1 MAYTTDSENNMH
13 LLNNNTIKKNLVSD
27 YYSIIHKDLK
37 YYYEMHKENKINK
50 LSFKISNISLW
61 LERWFLS
68 SNAKDIGTL
77 YLIFALLSG
86 LIGTAF
92 SVLIRLE
99 LSAPG
104 VQFIADNQL
113 YNSIITAHAIVMIFF
128 MVMPAMIGGFGNF
141 LLPLLVGG
149 PDMAFPR
156 LNNIS
161 FWLLIPSLILF
172 LFANGIENGAGTGW
186 TLYPPLSGIQ
196 SHSGPSVDLA
206 IFALH
211 LSGISSLLGAMNF
224 ITTILNMRSPGIRL
238 HKLAL
243 FGWAVVITAVLLLLS
258 LPVLAGGITMILTD
272 RNFNTSF
279 FEVAGGGDPILY
291 QHLFWFF
298 GHPEVYI
305 LIIPGFGVISTTIS
319 ASSNKSVFGYLGMVY
334 AMMSIGVLG
343 FVVWSHHMYSVG
355 LDVDTRAY
363 FTAATLIIA
372 VPTGIKIFSWLATCY
387 GGSFQLTPFM
397 LFALG
402 FVFMF
407 TVGGLSG
414 VVLANASLDIA
425 FHDTYYVVAH
435 FHYVLSMGAVFALYS
450 AWYFWIPKILGVD
463 YKRSWGKV
471 HFWILFIGVNVTFFP
486 QHFLGL
492 QGMPRRISDYADAFA
507 GWNMISSLGSIVS
520 VIATLLFLHSLYVQ
534 LTEGNA
540 IIGYIWSRSGYFFD
554 ELQALIIRSFDSL
567 EWGLSSPPKPHA
579 FVSLPVQSRNF
590 RLISKISIFLLIAYF
605 TFAFRWPFKAIFEQ
619 LDILA
624 YFPFINTCISLALA
638 FCVAAASLK
647 ELSYFRIG
655 LIIAMGTV
663 LPLLVL
669 YITNNLDSVL
679 MCIAALSHFYTLST
693 MVFSPIDLRSFS
705 LASTYGGNIGSSTG
719 AGTGSSSGAGIGS
732 STGAGIGSS
741 TGAGI
746 DSSSGSM
753 SIEETIKARVEAQ
766 KNTAMKLAIESAQ
779 RDVEKRLKSE
789 SASTAAIE
797 NAKRNVEETFRSE
810 FEKLRLKQVINPE
823 VQKAEENLEMLAFEL
838 EKAKLMQACYGSPHA
853 IFWEE
858 KMRSPS
864 TLLGLVQGSGL
875 YHIDALDTEDKL
887 GVYRECLGVV
897 KFISYP
903 SDMKISPTLKKHL
916 AYRTVMARIELEHAA
931 LDVVKR
937 RNINESFK
945 EDIETSRASL
955 NLAKLLIS
963 RKLTDMQGKFNHAER
978 KMWSRHFKSDGN
990 PYYRPVTDVEK
1001 TVNWPTNLDYDSDSN
1016 NNNNNSNNNNNNDV
1030 D

>member
-1 MAYTTDSENNMH
+1 MD
-13 LLNNNTIKKNLVSD
+13 KKN
-27 YYSIIHKDLK
+27 KK
-37 YYYEMHKENKINK
+37 NK
-50 LSFKISNISLW
+50 LNIKFSLISLRS
-61 LERWFLS
+61 ERWFWS

-113 YNSIITAHAIVMIFF
+113 YNSIITAHALVMIFF

-141 LLPLLVGG
+141 LLPLLIGG
-149 PDMAFPR
+149 ADMAFPR

-161 FWLLIPSLILF
+161 FWLLIPSIALF

-196 SHSGPSVDLA
+196 SHSGPSVDLV

-224 ITTILNMRSPGIRL
+224 ISTILNMRCPGIRL

-243 FGWAVVITAVLLLLS
+243 FGWAVAITAVLLLLS

-463 YKRSWGKV
+463 YNRSWGKV

-507 GWNMISSLGSIVS
+507 GWNMISSFGSIIS
-520 VIATLLFLHSLYVQ
+520 VIATFLFLHVLYTQ
-534 LTEGNA
+534 LT
-540 IIGYIWSRSGYFFD
+540 IGKPVLGYLWSMPSYFSD
-554 ELQALIIRSFDSL
+554 ALQALIIRSFDSL
-567 EWGLSSPPKPHA
+567 EWALSSPPKPHA
-579 FVSLPVQSRNF
+579 FVSLPVQSFN
-590 RLISKISIFLLIAYF
+590 II
-605 TFAFRWPFKAIFEQ
+605 
-619 LDILA
+619 
-624 YFPFINTCISLALA
+624 INCFFYICI
-638 FCVAAASLK
+638 K
-647 ELSYFRIG
+647 
-655 LIIAMGTV
+655 M
-663 LPLLVL
+663 
-669 YITNNLDSVL
+669 
-679 MCIAALSHFYTLST
+679 
-693 MVFSPIDLRSFS
+693 
-705 LASTYGGNIGSSTG
+705 
-719 AGTGSSSGAGIGS
+719 
-732 STGAGIGSS
+732 
-741 TGAGI
+741 
-746 DSSSGSM
+746 
-753 SIEETIKARVEAQ
+753 TI
-766 KNTAMKLAIESAQ
+766 
-779 RDVEKRLKSE
+779 
-789 SASTAAIE
+789 
-797 NAKRNVEETFRSE
+797 
-810 FEKLRLKQVINPE
+810 
-823 VQKAEENLEMLAFEL
+823 
-838 EKAKLMQACYGSPHA
+838 
-853 IFWEE
+853 
-858 KMRSPS
+858 
-864 TLLGLVQGSGL
+864 
-875 YHIDALDTEDKL
+875 
-887 GVYRECLGVV
+887 
-897 KFISYP
+897 
-903 SDMKISPTLKKHL
+903 
-916 AYRTVMARIELEHAA
+916 
-931 LDVVKR
+931 
-937 RNINESFK
+937 
-945 EDIETSRASL
+945 
-955 NLAKLLIS
+955 
-963 RKLTDMQGKFNHAER
+963 
-978 KMWSRHFKSDGN
+978 
-990 PYYRPVTDVEK
+990 
-1001 TVNWPTNLDYDSDSN
+1001 
-1016 NNNNNSNNNNNNDV
+1016 
-1030 D
+1030 